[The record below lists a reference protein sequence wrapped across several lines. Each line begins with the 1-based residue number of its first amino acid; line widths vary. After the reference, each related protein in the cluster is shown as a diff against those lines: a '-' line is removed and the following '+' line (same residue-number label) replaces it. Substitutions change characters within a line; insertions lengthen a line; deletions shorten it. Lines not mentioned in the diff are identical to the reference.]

1 MEWDALI
8 LSRIQFGFVIAW
20 HIIFPSLT
28 IGLAS
33 YLAVLEGLWLWKK
46 KPVYKTLYLFWVK
59 VFAIAFGMGVV
70 SGVVMSYQLG
80 TNWSVFSKVAMPVIG
95 PLFAFEVL
103 AAFFL
108 EASFLGIMLFGW
120 RRVGPKLHFVS
131 TCAVAVGTLISAFWI
146 LSANSWMQTP
156 AGFATQPDGT
166 LIATDYWKVIFNPS
180 FPTRFLHMTIAAYLT
195 TALVVAGAAGFG
207 LLVGKSLKENRVA
220 LRMSVLMLILVT
232 PVQIMVGHA
241 SGEVALH
248 HQPMKVAAMEGWW
261 EPRANQPTVLVG
273 WPDREAEKNHFEIA
287 LPNMGSIVFGVG
299 PDVVLPGLKQFPA
312 EDRPPVAV
320 VFWAFRIMVGVG
332 LLMLALGVWGAG
344 AWALK
349 KLDEQKWLYR
359 ALVLASPTG
368 FIAVL
373 AGWIAAEVGRQPW
386 VIYGVLRT
394 RDAVSP
400 ITAGEVATS
409 LLIFFIAYAIVFTVG
424 ALYILRL
431 IVKGPEAEDAPPQ
444 APDRSPGSA
453 LAAAPLKDGPDA

>member
-1 MEWDALI
+1 MDWDALL
-8 LSRIQFGFVIAW
+8 LSRIQFAFVIAW

-46 KPVYKTLYLFWVK
+46 NPVYKTLYLFWVK

-108 EASFLGIMLFGW
+108 EASFLGVMLFGW
-120 RRVGPKLHFVS
+120 KRVGPKLHFVS
-131 TCAVAVGTLISAFWI
+131 TCAVAIGTLMSAFWI

-156 AGFATQPDGT
+156 AGFATQADGS

-180 FPTRFLHMTIAAYLT
+180 FPTRFVHMTLAAYLT
-195 TALVVAGAAGFG
+195 TALVVAGGAAFG
-207 LLVGKSLKENRVA
+207 LLKKKGETENRIA
-220 LRMSVLMLILVT
+220 LRMAVLMLILVT
-232 PVQIMVGHA
+232 PVQIMAGHA

-248 HQPMKVAAMEGWW
+248 HQPAKVAAMEGWW

-273 WPDREAEKNHFEIA
+273 MPDRAAEKNHFEIA
-287 LPNMGSIVFGVG
+287 LPNMGSMVFGVG
-299 PDVVLPGLKQFPA
+299 PDVVLPGLKQFAP
-312 EDRPPVAV
+312 EDRPPVAI
-320 VFWAFRIMVGVG
+320 VFWSFRIMVGIG
-332 LLMLALGVWGAG
+332 LLMLALGVWGAA

-349 KLDEQKWLYR
+349 KLDAQHWLFR
-359 ALVLASPTG
+359 ALVLSSPLG
-368 FIAVL
+368 FVAVL
-373 AGWIAAEVGRQPW
+373 TGWIAAEVGRQPW

-394 RDAVSP
+394 KDAVSP
-400 ITAGEVATS
+400 ITGGEVATS
-409 LLIFFIAYAIVFTVG
+409 LLVYFVTYAIVFTVG

-431 IVKGPEAEDAPPQ
+431 IAQGPQPDEHPPVNH
-444 APDRSPGSA
+444 DRGPNSA
-453 LAAAPLKDGPDA
+453 LAAAPLEDR